1 MIKTE
6 KLAKIFGNNIVVE
19 DLSLEVQEGQ
29 IFGFLGPNGAGKTT
43 TIRMLSGL
51 IAPSSGKAWVA
62 GYRLGAENE
71 KVRASCG
78 ILTESPGLYEQLT
91 ALDNLLFY
99 AELYELPPLEARK
112 RVQEILEWMDL
123 WSRRNEPVATFSKGM
138 KQKLAIGRALLHR
151 PRVLFLDEPTA
162 GLDAESARAVRDSI
176 VALKN
181 IRRTIFLSTHNME
194 EAEKLCDQIAIF
206 KIRLVQLDT
215 PINLKRRFGVG
226 NRVVR
231 IRLRRPVSKELLIQL
246 QSQPYVQ
253 KINSNEGD
261 ETGFTLEIGLADPE
275 NQNPTLIRLLIEGGA
290 EIQFIEEQTPSLEEV
305 FLSLTS
311 K

>member
-1 MIKTE
+1 
-6 KLAKIFGNNIVVE
+6 
-19 DLSLEVQEGQ
+19 
-29 IFGFLGPNGAGKTT
+29 
-43 TIRMLSGL
+43 
-51 IAPSSGKAWVA
+51 
-62 GYRLGAENE
+62 
-71 KVRASCG
+71 
-78 ILTESPGLYEQLT
+78 
-91 ALDNLLFY
+91 
-99 AELYELPPLEARK
+99 
-112 RVQEILEWMDL
+112 
-123 WSRRNEPVATFSKGM
+123 M